1 MNVFTGDTATT
12 RKSSSSEDGGTP
24 PMNDS
29 KDIISPQEAPS
40 TSARPSHIEHTTATW
55 ICWAA
60 ALYCS
65 SFRRQRPSGEAIR
78 SSCTTPASAPSST
91 TCCAGRT
98 LHSRSAGS
106 GSACAPGPHRV
117 LAGQLPALRR
127 RHYAPPEAL
136 QKQRHLRGPWAT
148 SHAPPEQERQRRCT
162 HSSDTAVLK
171 KASLVFM
178 SASHTTA
185 PCLRAQPAAIWG

>member
-1 MNVFTGDTATT
+1 MTQRYYTSTG
-12 RKSSSSEDGGTP
+12 G
-24 PMNDS
+24 
-29 KDIISPQEAPS
+29 PQHLGPS
-40 TSARPSHIEHTTATW
+40 VSHRTHNGNLDLLGRGPS
-55 ICWAA
+55 C
-60 ALYCS
+60 
-65 SFRRQRPSGEAIR
+65 RRQRPSGEAIR
-78 SSCTTPASAPSST
+78 SSHCTTPDSAPSGT

-117 LAGQLPALRR
+117 LAALPR
-127 RHYAPPEAL
+127 RHYAPPEARHI

-178 SASHTTA
+178 SQPYDGSMPARTAGGNLGLTWSPTRSHPASLFFATQYIIRT
-185 PCLRAQPAAIWG
+185 RRR